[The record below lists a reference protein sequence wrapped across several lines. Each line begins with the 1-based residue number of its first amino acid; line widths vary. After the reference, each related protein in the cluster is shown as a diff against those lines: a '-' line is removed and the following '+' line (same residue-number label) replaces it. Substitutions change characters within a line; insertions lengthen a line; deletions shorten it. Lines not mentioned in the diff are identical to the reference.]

1 MKGALVFLASFIVF
15 LVITLVYP
23 VLPPG
28 IQIYGALN
36 IAQSNYPVVGIPI
49 TTLACAVFN
58 GVIYGVVIWLI
69 YTLLSRDQKPKEE
82 ASEE

>member
-1 MKGALVFLASFIVF
+1 MKGALVFLASFVVF

-28 IQIYGALN
+28 IQIYSALG
-36 IAQSNYPVVGIPI
+36 IAQSSYPVVGIPV

-58 GVIYGVVIWLI
+58 GVIYGVIIWII
-69 YTLLSRDQKPKEE
+69 YSLATRGKKTTETPPE
-82 ASEE
+82 